1 MDEYL
6 DTLVAELGVLGRG
19 YIVKS
24 HCFLSVIVPMYNEE
38 EVIDVTYRR
47 LKAVLATLGET
58 YEIIFVN
65 DGSRDKTSDIVRAI
79 CKADRTV
86 KLVEFSRNFGH
97 QIAVTAGMDH
107 ASGRAVVLIDADL
120 QDPPELIIDMVARW
134 RDGYDV
140 VYGKRIERK
149 GESWFKKITATLFY
163 RLLRAMTSVNIP
175 LDAGDFRLMDRKVCD
190 AISSMRE
197 RSRFIRGM
205 VGWAGFKQTSVDYVR
220 EERFAGETKYPLRK
234 MIRLSLDAMTSFS
247 TKPLKIA
254 SILGFVLSA
263 IGFVYLFVVLYQRFF
278 TDSTTEGWTSLIAI
292 SLLFHGITLSLLGVL
307 GEYIGRTYEEAKRRP
322 LYLVSD
328 AINFTGESEGQQ
340 LLEQTIGAGVR
351 D

>member
-1 MDEYL
+1 M
-6 DTLVAELGVLGRG
+6 
-19 YIVKS
+19 KS

-38 EVIDVTYRR
+38 EVIEVAYRR
-47 LKAVLATLGET
+47 LKAVLDTLGES
-58 YEIIFVN
+58 YEMILVD
-65 DGSRDKTSDIVRAI
+65 DGSRDRTSSIVREL
-79 CKADRTV
+79 CKIDRTV

-120 QDPPELIIDMVARW
+120 QDPPELIKDMVARW
-134 RDGYDV
+134 REGYDV
-140 VYGKRIERK
+140 VFGKRIERK
-149 GESWFKKITATLFY
+149 GESWFKKMTASMFY
-163 RLLRAMTSVNIP
+163 RLLRSMTSVNIP
-175 LDAGDFRLMDRKVCD
+175 VDTGDFRLMDRKVCD
-190 AISSMRE
+190 ALTAMRE

-205 VGWAGFKQTSVDYVR
+205 VSWAGFKQTSVDYVR
-220 EERFAGETKYPLRK
+220 DERFAGETKYPLRK

-247 TKPLKIA
+247 TRPLKIA

-263 IGFVYLFVVLYQRFF
+263 IGFIYLFIVLYQRFF
-278 TDSTTEGWTSLIAI
+278 TDTTTQGWTSLIAI

-328 AINFTGESEGQQ
+328 ALNFAEDTVSEREER
-340 LLEQTIGAGVR
+340 LVALR

>member
-1 MDEYL
+1 M
-6 DTLVAELGVLGRG
+6 
-19 YIVKS
+19 KS

-38 EVIDVTYRR
+38 EVIEVTYRR
-47 LKAVLATLGET
+47 LKAVLDTLGET

-65 DGSRDKTSDIVRAI
+65 DGSRDRTSDIVRGM
-79 CKADRTV
+79 CKADHGV

-107 ASGRAVVLIDADL
+107 ANGRAVVLIDADL
-120 QDPPELIIDMVARW
+120 QDPPELIADMVARW
-134 RDGYDV
+134 REGYDV
-140 VYGKRIERK
+140 VYGKRIGRK
-149 GESWFKKITATLFY
+149 GESWFKKMTAALFY
-163 RLLRAMTSVNIP
+163 RLLRSMTSVNIP
-175 LDAGDFRLMDRKVCD
+175 VDTGDFRLMDRKVCD
-190 AISSMRE
+190 ALISMRE

-205 VGWAGFKQTSVDYVR
+205 VSWAGFKQTSVDYVR
-220 EERFAGETKYPLRK
+220 DERFAGETKYPLRK

-254 SILGFVLSA
+254 GILGFILSA
-263 IGFVYLFVVLYQRFF
+263 AGFIYLIIVLYQHFF
-278 TDSTTEGWTSLIAI
+278 TDTTTQGWTSLVAI

-322 LYLVSD
+322 LYFVSETL
-328 AINFTGESEGQQ
+328 NFVEHSESDERQELTVGV
-340 LLEQTIGAGVR
+340 GVR